1 MPYTDQVNRKRTMDH
16 FAINPQVE
24 EFLPPEEFT
33 VISHLT
39 DEDLAALLE
48 VTVDALWGQT
58 GVTCQEPATWVP
70 RFS

>member
-1 MPYTDQVNRKRTMDH
+1 MDH
-16 FAINPQVE
+16 FSTTAQIE

-58 GVTCQEPATWVP
+58 GVTCQQPTTWTWQPPA
-70 RFS
+70 

>member
-1 MPYTDQVNRKRTMDH
+1 MDH

-58 GVTCQEPATWVP
+58 GVTCHEPATWVP

>member
-1 MPYTDQVNRKRTMDH
+1 MDH

-48 VTVDALWGQT
+48 ITVDALWGQT
-58 GVTCQEPATWVP
+58 GVTCQEPTTWTWKPPV
-70 RFS
+70 